1 MSDRKGST
9 LLAVILGCSML
20 AVGTSVTIAADNA
33 SEATPS
39 DTQITQAVMQK
50 LTHEMPEK
58 FVGLKVETQD
68 GVVTLSGRADTGLSK
83 LKAEQDAREVHGVTS
98 VKNDLRVSM

>member
-1 MSDRKGST
+1 MSDRKGSN
-9 LLAVILGCSML
+9 LLAVIIGSCML
-20 AVGTSVTIAADNA
+20 AAGTTVTFAA
-33 SEATPS
+33 EATPS
-39 DTQITQAVMQK
+39 DTEITQAVMQK

-98 VKNDLRVSM
+98 VKNNMRVSM